1 MRRDTHN
8 SPRYGGCGGTVE
20 VVLVLAKEVE
30 GEADVVGIA
39 KPRGHVLHLAGVA
52 HPHMDHRQVTNM
64 AGIDPA

>member
-1 MRRDTHN
+1 M
-8 SPRYGGCGGTVE
+8 E
-20 VVLVLAKEVE
+20 AVLVLVKEVE

-52 HPHMDHRQVTNM
+52 HPHVDHCQVTNM